1 MVEIE
6 KSGNLTN
13 KQLSDLSKNSYD
25 AASKWGA
32 LVKDYLSSSDTFA
45 QAGFSNLKE
54 MSDLSTMAQMAGQM
68 TADTSSKFIIA
79 SDAAWQ
85 MKGNVEKLT
94 SVLDGCNM
102 ITNKNALNMNDL
114 ANGIR
119 VAGSMMANS
128 GLAEDQAAALI
139 GTGVATTKESG
150 ETVARGLRTIIMN
163 LRQIKG
169 ETEDGELIDQE
180 QLKKVEATCN
190 SVGVSLKTVKDGVV
204 ELRNPIDIIREL
216 SEVYNTLDV
225 MDARRAQIT
234 DDIGGKH
241 RSNILASILTNFSEY
256 DKMLQDYSEGSGS
269 AMREAMKT
277 ADSWEGRL
285 NSLSNSWTSFI
296 DGFVNTDLVKGG
308 ITGIEGMVNAFDK
321 LNDAQLFIPTMLS
334 SIMGLQNLFT
344 GKGITDIGFDK
355 NGKGSLGKLDLK
367 GNLFGI
373 DFTKMGDWK
382 RHFAEAETE
391 IARWNE
397 QQSKA
402 KISLKKFGGEFVK
415 QNSNFKDYISGLDGA
430 TASLDG
436 YKKHLSATGA
446 EFEQFGNMK
455 SIMTNAVTGFLVG
468 AGIELALAGIT
479 TFIDQVI
486 YRQDRLSEKAEES
499 KSVYSSTVS
508 ELQSI
513 NSELETTQARID
525 ELRSKDKLFPD
536 EQAELAQ
543 LERQNALLET
553 QLNIKENLA
562 NTQMVQSA
570 KDAKESI
577 DYASERVIMRDQNGD
592 YMVTQD
598 GMPIYGKINRKEY
611 VRQQIEEME
620 KAQAQIDEAEK
631 KLADKN
637 ISDKDRKLYTNQFE
651 NATENLERF
660 RKEASDVL
668 AELNTESQ
676 GFYDEQT
683 GKIISGFEKDVQA
696 MNDLNNEFNNFGLTN
711 IEKQSAALKSFF
723 DSSTKSN
730 AIKDRLLEAAK
741 SGEDVVDVL
750 HEMGLTLGN
759 LGLEG
764 KGKGDA
770 LRQYFEELAQSAIEA
785 EEAIQSVD
793 GTFKGVEA
801 AFESKN
807 AGDNWDKMT
816 SYLEQAQELYQNGK
830 IGTDDFQ
837 ATTQWFMPDK
847 VNEDAYKYESI

>member
-1 MVEIE
+1 MSEFVAQIRAQLDTSEAEQKLKSLTDGKHKIKLEPEINTDEVDKKIKSITKDNQKIKLDADIDTKRAEQQLKSLKDNQKLELDTEINPKSTQKGLNEIIEQARKQTKKNPIELDYKVSKNSASQISQLKNSANSFFSLFTGNRDVVDFGADKIRSAVSDLKDLNTTMVEIE

-13 KQLSDLSKNSYD
+13 KQLADLSKDSYD

-102 ITNKNALNMNDL
+102 ITNKNALNMSDL

-216 SEVYNTLDV
+216 SEAYNTLDV

-234 DDIGGKH
+234 DNIAGKH
-241 RSNILASILTNFSEY
+241 RSNILASILTNFDQY

-285 NSLSNSWTSFI
+285 NSLSNQWTEFVS
-296 DGFVNTDLVKGG
+296 GFVNTDLVKGG

-321 LNDAQLFIPTMLS
+321 LNDAQLFIPTMIS

-344 GKGITDIGFDK
+344 GKGISDIGFDK
-355 NGKGSLGKLDLK
+355 DGKGSLGKLDVT

-373 DFTKMGDWK
+373 DFTKMGNWK

-455 SIMTNAVTGFLVG
+455 SIMTNALTGFLVG
-468 AGIELALAGIT
+468 SGIELALAGIT

-486 YRQDRLSEKAEES
+486 YRQDRLSEKAKES

-525 ELRSKDKLFPD
+525 ELRSKDKLFP
-536 EQAELAQ
+536 
-543 LERQNALLET
+543 
-553 QLNIKENLA
+553 
-562 NTQMVQSA
+562 
-570 KDAKESI
+570 
-577 DYASERVIMRDQNGD
+577 
-592 YMVTQD
+592 
-598 GMPIYGKINRKEY
+598 
-611 VRQQIEEME
+611 
-620 KAQAQIDEAEK
+620 
-631 KLADKN
+631 
-637 ISDKDRKLYTNQFE
+637 
-651 NATENLERF
+651 
-660 RKEASDVL
+660 
-668 AELNTESQ
+668 
-676 GFYDEQT
+676 
-683 GKIISGFEKDVQA
+683 
-696 MNDLNNEFNNFGLTN
+696 
-711 IEKQSAALKSFF
+711 
-723 DSSTKSN
+723 
-730 AIKDRLLEAAK
+730 
-741 SGEDVVDVL
+741 
-750 HEMGLTLGN
+750 
-759 LGLEG
+759 
-764 KGKGDA
+764 
-770 LRQYFEELAQSAIEA
+770 
-785 EEAIQSVD
+785 
-793 GTFKGVEA
+793 
-801 AFESKN
+801 
-807 AGDNWDKMT
+807 
-816 SYLEQAQELYQNGK
+816 
-830 IGTDDFQ
+830 
-837 ATTQWFMPDK
+837 
-847 VNEDAYKYESI
+847 